1 MKAKEF
7 IKGFKVFA
15 ATVKV
20 KQPNYT
26 QLVNTTVFAQ
36 NVNMAKMLFNQQYG
50 KDALIS
56 NVREVKK

>member
-7 IKGFKVFA
+7 IKGFKVFG

-36 NVNMAKMLFNQQYG
+36 NVNMAKMIFNQQFG

-56 NVREVKK
+56 NVREIKI